1 MTSLIRYDSQIKL
14 VSSQLKER
22 EQEAERAALESDR
35 LRVELNEERLA
46 HAAVRERF
54 EQVRQPTASNC
65 LSLPLI
71 ASHCLSLPLIA
82 SHCLSLPLIAS
93 HCLSLRFEQLRA
105 HQEQIV
111 QRSTVRCGVR
121 HGHLMAS

>member
-1 MTSLIRYDSQIKL
+1 MASLIRYDSQIKL

-22 EQEAERAALESDR
+22 DQEAARAALECDR

-54 EQVRQPTASNC
+54 EQ
-65 LSLPLI
+65 
-71 ASHCLSLPLIA
+71 
-82 SHCLSLPLIAS
+82 
-93 HCLSLRFEQLRA
+93 LRA

-121 HGHLMAS
+121 DGHLIAS

>member
-1 MTSLIRYDSQIKL
+1 MASLIRYDSQIKL

-22 EQEAERAALESDR
+22 DQEAARAALECDR

-46 HAAVRERF
+46 HAAVRE
-54 EQVRQPTASNC
+54 
-65 LSLPLI
+65 
-71 ASHCLSLPLIA
+71 
-82 SHCLSLPLIAS
+82 
-93 HCLSLRFEQLRA
+93 RFEQLRA

>member
-82 SHCLSLPLIAS
+82 SHCLSLPLIAIRAAARAS
-93 HCLSLRFEQLRA
+93 GADRAEEHGTLRSPSWALDGLL
-105 HQEQIV
+105 I
-111 QRSTVRCGVR
+111 
-121 HGHLMAS
+121 AS

>member
-82 SHCLSLPLIAS
+82 SHGDSSSCARI
-93 HCLSLRFEQLRA
+93 
-105 HQEQIV
+105 
-111 QRSTVRCGVR
+111 RSRSCRGARYAAESVMGT
-121 HGHLMAS
+121 

>member
-1 MTSLIRYDSQIKL
+1 MASLIRYDSQIKL

-22 EQEAERAALESDR
+22 DHEVARAALECDR

-54 EQVRQPTASNC
+54 EQ
-65 LSLPLI
+65 
-71 ASHCLSLPLIA
+71 
-82 SHCLSLPLIAS
+82 
-93 HCLSLRFEQLRA
+93 LRA

-121 HGHLMAS
+121 DGHLIAS

>member
-82 SHCLSLPLIAS
+82 IRAAARASGADRAEEHGTLQSPSWALDGLLIAS
-93 HCLSLRFEQLRA
+93 
-105 HQEQIV
+105 
-111 QRSTVRCGVR
+111 
-121 HGHLMAS
+121 

>member
-1 MTSLIRYDSQIKL
+1 MASLIRYDSQIKL

-22 EQEAERAALESDR
+22 EQEAERAALECDR

-54 EQVRQPTASNC
+54 EQ
-65 LSLPLI
+65 
-71 ASHCLSLPLIA
+71 
-82 SHCLSLPLIAS
+82 
-93 HCLSLRFEQLRA
+93 LRA

-111 QRSTVRCGVR
+111 QRSTVRCGVSD
-121 HGHLMAS
+121 GYLKAS

>member
-1 MTSLIRYDSQIKL
+1 MASLIRYDSQIKL

-22 EQEAERAALESDR
+22 DQEAGRAALECDR

-46 HAAVRERF
+46 LAAVRE
-54 EQVRQPTASNC
+54 
-65 LSLPLI
+65 
-71 ASHCLSLPLIA
+71 
-82 SHCLSLPLIAS
+82 
-93 HCLSLRFEQLRA
+93 RFEQLRA

-121 HGHLMAS
+121 DGHLIAS